1 MGVNKKQKKV
11 SIINTLK
18 IDDKGNADRA
28 PRLCGSQGREG
39 FCVDFKALSES

>member
-28 PRLCGSQGREG
+28 PRLGGQSGEGSVLCGLQSPE
-39 FCVDFKALSES
+39 